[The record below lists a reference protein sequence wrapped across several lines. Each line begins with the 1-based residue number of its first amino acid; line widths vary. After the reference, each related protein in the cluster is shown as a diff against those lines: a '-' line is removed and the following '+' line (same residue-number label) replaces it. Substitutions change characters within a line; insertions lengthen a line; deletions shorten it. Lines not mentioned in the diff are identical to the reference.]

1 MLFLVALWK
10 LVPEQAKADT
20 GRQGGAAE
28 GVREGYPEGY
38 AAWTAQ
44 QEMRKRL
51 LPSELTPHSS
61 PSEPLTMSSAIPPPG
76 RNLLMV
82 SYCPEPPNSSA
93 NPQRPLPLP

>member
-1 MLFLVALWK
+1 MVFLVALWK
-10 LVPEQAKADT
+10 LDPKRARMDT

-28 GVREGYPEGY
+28 GVRERSPEGY
-38 AAWTAQ
+38 TAWTGQ
-44 QEMRKRL
+44 QKMRRRL

-76 RNLLMV
+76 RNLLVV
-82 SYCPEPPNSSA
+82 SYCLEPPNSSA